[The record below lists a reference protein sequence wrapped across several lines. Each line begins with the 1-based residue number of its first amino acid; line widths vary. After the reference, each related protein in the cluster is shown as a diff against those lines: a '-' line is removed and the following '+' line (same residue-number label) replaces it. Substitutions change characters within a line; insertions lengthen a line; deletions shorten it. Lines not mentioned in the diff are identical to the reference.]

1 MGSQSI
7 RYLFDTKS
15 LKKTMCICP
24 FVKENDIIC
33 KQMFSVY
40 FKMNLEYIDDFLV
53 DEKRCLEDKV
63 YRYQRDK

>member
-1 MGSQSI
+1 
-7 RYLFDTKS
+7 
-15 LKKTMCICP
+15 MCICP